1 MGRYWNAYTS
11 FSQPA
16 VEVLRR
22 KAQESVRDAQKKGRD
37 YEPVMPHRGSRQIC
51 ESWWGQAWCANL
63 EKYADYASRLER
75 GRRYFRS
82 GTVVDL
88 KIRGGRVEARVQG
101 SRKVPYKVDIRISPL
116 SEEKCQEIIARCGR
130 KIQTIDKLI
139 NGEFPDEL
147 RDLFT
152 GENGL
157 FPSPREISF
166 NCTCPDWALM
176 CKHVAA
182 AMYGIGVR
190 FDENPFYFF
199 HLRGIDVDR
208 FIDVALE
215 NKVESM
221 LRNAEQPSER
231 ILRETDLT
239 GLFGVL

>member
-116 SEEKCQEIIARCGR
+116 SEKKCQEIIARCGR

-166 NCTCPDWALM
+166 NCSCPDWALM

>member
-1 MGRYWNAYTS
+1 M
-11 FSQPA
+11 
-16 VEVLRR
+16 
-22 KAQESVRDAQKKGRD
+22 
-37 YEPVMPHRGSRQIC
+37 
-51 ESWWGQAWCANL
+51 
-63 EKYADYASRLER
+63 
-75 GRRYFRS
+75 
-82 GTVVDL
+82 VDL

-166 NCTCPDWALM
+166 NCSCPDWALM

>member
-1 MGRYWNAYTS
+1 MGRYWNTYTS

-16 VEVLRR
+16 GEVLRR

-166 NCTCPDWALM
+166 NCSCPDWALM

-221 LRNAEQPSER
+221 LRNAEQLSER

>member
-1 MGRYWNAYTS
+1 
-11 FSQPA
+11 
-16 VEVLRR
+16 
-22 KAQESVRDAQKKGRD
+22 
-37 YEPVMPHRGSRQIC
+37 
-51 ESWWGQAWCANL
+51 
-63 EKYADYASRLER
+63 
-75 GRRYFRS
+75 
-82 GTVVDL
+82 VVDL

-139 NGEFPDEL
+139 SGEFPDEL

>member
-1 MGRYWNAYTS
+1 M
-11 FSQPA
+11 
-16 VEVLRR
+16 
-22 KAQESVRDAQKKGRD
+22 
-37 YEPVMPHRGSRQIC
+37 
-51 ESWWGQAWCANL
+51 
-63 EKYADYASRLER
+63 
-75 GRRYFRS
+75 
-82 GTVVDL
+82 
-88 KIRGGRVEARVQG
+88 QG

>member
-37 YEPVMPHRGSRQIC
+37 YEPVIPHRGSRQIC

-63 EKYADYASRLER
+63 EQYADYASRLER

-166 NCTCPDWALM
+166 NCSCPDWALM

-231 ILRETDLT
+231 ILREADLT

>member
-37 YEPVMPHRGSRQIC
+37 YEPVIPHRGSRQIC

-63 EKYADYASRLER
+63 EQYADYASRLER

-166 NCTCPDWALM
+166 NCSCPDWALM

>member
-1 MGRYWNAYTS
+1 MGRYWNTYTS

-22 KAQESVRDAQKKGRD
+22 KAQESVRDAQKS
-37 YEPVMPHRGSRQIC
+37 VS
-51 ESWWGQAWCANL
+51 
-63 EKYADYASRLER
+63 KYVDRMNERAKELGCQNTHFVNTNGLHDPEHYTSAHDLALIATEYFSNDLLCKVGNTPTYHFTPTASQPDDFYLHN
-75 GRRYFRS
+75 
-82 GTVVDL
+82 
-88 KIRGGRVEARVQG
+88 KH
-101 SRKVPYKVDIRISPL
+101 
-116 SEEKCQEIIARCGR
+116 
-130 KIQTIDKLI
+130 KLI

-166 NCTCPDWALM
+166 NCSCPDWALM

-231 ILRETDLT
+231 IDIYDQK
-239 GLFGVL
+239 

>member
-1 MGRYWNAYTS
+1 M
-11 FSQPA
+11 
-16 VEVLRR
+16 RR
-22 KAQESVRDAQKKGRD
+22 KKDGITSPSCRTEEADRSARAGGGRRGALILKS
-37 YEPVMPHRGSRQIC
+37 MPITR
-51 ESWWGQAWCANL
+51 
-63 EKYADYASRLER
+63 ADWSGGGAIFAP

>member
-1 MGRYWNAYTS
+1 
-11 FSQPA
+11 

-37 YEPVMPHRGSRQIC
+37 YEPVIPHRGSRQIC

-63 EKYADYASRLER
+63 EQYADYASRLER

-166 NCTCPDWALM
+166 NCSCPDWALM

>member
-221 LRNAEQPSER
+221 LRNGEDPSR
-231 ILRETDLT
+231 DGSDGAVWGI
-239 GLFGVL
+239 VS

>member
-1 MGRYWNAYTS
+1 M
-11 FSQPA
+11 
-16 VEVLRR
+16 RR
-22 KAQESVRDAQKKGRD
+22 KKDGITSPSCRTEEADRSARAGGGRRGALILKS
-37 YEPVMPHRGSRQIC
+37 MP
-51 ESWWGQAWCANL
+51 
-63 EKYADYASRLER
+63 
-75 GRRYFRS
+75 RRYFRS

>member
-1 MGRYWNAYTS
+1 M
-11 FSQPA
+11 
-16 VEVLRR
+16 
-22 KAQESVRDAQKKGRD
+22 
-37 YEPVMPHRGSRQIC
+37 
-51 ESWWGQAWCANL
+51 
-63 EKYADYASRLER
+63 
-75 GRRYFRS
+75 
-82 GTVVDL
+82 DL

-166 NCTCPDWALM
+166 NCSCPDWALM

>member
-1 MGRYWNAYTS
+1 MGRYWNTYTS

-116 SEEKCQEIIARCGR
+116 SEEKGQEIIARGGR

-139 NGEFPDEL
+139 NGEVPDEL

>member
-1 MGRYWNAYTS
+1 M
-11 FSQPA
+11 
-16 VEVLRR
+16 
-22 KAQESVRDAQKKGRD
+22 
-37 YEPVMPHRGSRQIC
+37 
-51 ESWWGQAWCANL
+51 
-63 EKYADYASRLER
+63 
-75 GRRYFRS
+75 
-82 GTVVDL
+82 DL

-101 SRKVPYKVDIRISPL
+101 SRKVPYTVDIRLSPL

-166 NCTCPDWALM
+166 NCSCPDWALM

-182 AMYGIGVR
+182 AMYWIGVR

-221 LRNAEQPSER
+221 LRNAEQLSER

>member
-1 MGRYWNAYTS
+1 MKKYWNDTTVY
-11 FSQPA
+11 SQPSA
-16 VEVLRR
+16 EELRR
-22 KAQESVRDAQKKGRD
+22 RASESLQTATKKGRH
-37 YEPVMPHRGSRQIC
+37 YEPVIVKTTRGPIC

>member
-1 MGRYWNAYTS
+1 M
-11 FSQPA
+11 
-16 VEVLRR
+16 
-22 KAQESVRDAQKKGRD
+22 
-37 YEPVMPHRGSRQIC
+37 
-51 ESWWGQAWCANL
+51 
-63 EKYADYASRLER
+63 
-75 GRRYFRS
+75 
-82 GTVVDL
+82 
-88 KIRGGRVEARVQG
+88 QG

-166 NCTCPDWALM
+166 NCSCPDWALM

>member
-1 MGRYWNAYTS
+1 M
-11 FSQPA
+11 
-16 VEVLRR
+16 EVLRR

-37 YEPVMPHRGSRQIC
+37 YEPVIPHRGSRQIC

-63 EKYADYASRLER
+63 EQYADYASRLER

-166 NCTCPDWALM
+166 NCSCPDWALM

>member
-1 MGRYWNAYTS
+1 M
-11 FSQPA
+11 
-16 VEVLRR
+16 
-22 KAQESVRDAQKKGRD
+22 
-37 YEPVMPHRGSRQIC
+37 
-51 ESWWGQAWCANL
+51 
-63 EKYADYASRLER
+63 
-75 GRRYFRS
+75 
-82 GTVVDL
+82 VDL

-166 NCTCPDWALM
+166 NCSCPEWALM
-176 CKHVAA
+176 CKQVAA

>member
-1 MGRYWNAYTS
+1 M
-11 FSQPA
+11 
-16 VEVLRR
+16 
-22 KAQESVRDAQKKGRD
+22 
-37 YEPVMPHRGSRQIC
+37 
-51 ESWWGQAWCANL
+51 
-63 EKYADYASRLER
+63 
-75 GRRYFRS
+75 
-82 GTVVDL
+82 DL